1 MIIMIHNINNIYEDN
16 QSFFQIIE
24 KENINPK
31 SKNIDVKYYFVKDLL
46 NNKTKYEY
54 GPTDQKEMLQLLKRE
69 FF

>member
-1 MIIMIHNINNIYEDN
+1 MIHNINNIYEDN